1 MRSLAA
7 TLQAFFSVRLLQER
21 RASPNT
27 VASYRDTFKL
37 LLSFVHLRTGK
48 PPAEQGFE
56 DLEAP
61 TVGAFLQHLETKRH
75 NSVSTRNTRLAA
87 IHSFFTY
94 ASFVHPEHAERIM
107 RVLAIPNKR
116 CERALVS
123 FLDRSEIEAIVAVP
137 DRSTYIGR
145 RDHALLT
152 LAAQTGLRLSELTGL
167 RRADL
172 HLASTGAHV
181 RCEGKGRKQRTTP
194 LTRQTVAVLTVWL
207 NEVGPAPD
215 ALVFPSRLGGPLSP
229 DAFQRLVRHY
239 TELAA
244 TKQSSLNGK
253 HVTPHVF
260 RHSAA
265 MELVKADVDIS
276 TIAMWL
282 GHEHIQTV
290 MIYLHADLR
299 VKERALARIVPAHT
313 TPGRFRPSDALL
325 GFLTML

>member
-1 MRSLAA
+1 MSSFAA
-7 TLQAFFSVRLLQER
+7 TLQAFFSDRLLQEQ
-21 RASPNT
+21 RASLNT
-27 VASYRDTFKL
+27 VAAYRDTLKL
-37 LLSFVHLRTGK
+37 LLTFVRQRTGR
-48 PPAEQGFE
+48 PPAKQGFE

-61 TVGAFLQHLETKRH
+61 TIGAFLHHLETERG
-75 NSVSTRNTRLAA
+75 NSVTTRNARLAA
-87 IHSFFTY
+87 IHSFFRY
-94 ASFVHPEHAERIM
+94 ASYRHPEHAELIM
-107 RVLAIPNKR
+107 RVLAIPTKR
-116 CERALVS
+116 CERAVVS
-123 FLDRSEIEAIVAVP
+123 FLERPEVEAILAAP
-137 DRSTYIGR
+137 DRSTIIGR

-152 LAAQTGLRLSELTGL
+152 VASQTGLRLSELTGL

-172 HLASTGAHV
+172 QLGGIAPHV

-194 LTRQTVAVLTVWL
+194 LTRQTVAVVLVWL
-207 NEVGPAPD
+207 KEVDPAPD
-215 ALVFPSRLGGPLSP
+215 AVVFPSRQGGQLSP

-244 TKQSSLNGK
+244 AKQPSLKDK

-260 RHSAA
+260 RHTAA

-276 TIAMWL
+276 TVAMWL

-313 TPGRFRPSDALL
+313 TPGRFRPPDAVLA
-325 GFLTML
+325 FLTAL